1 MELLA
6 DRVRLEVTGPPMTLV
21 DVTQAAV
28 AELGL
33 DVGVD
38 VWLAAKAT
46 ETDAYPDPAGDGAS

>member
-6 DRVRLEVTGPPMTLV
+6 DRVRVAVTGEPSALV
-21 DVTQAAV
+21 DVTADAL

-33 DVGVD
+33 LEGAT

-46 ETDAYPDPAGDGAS
+46 ELDVYPAP